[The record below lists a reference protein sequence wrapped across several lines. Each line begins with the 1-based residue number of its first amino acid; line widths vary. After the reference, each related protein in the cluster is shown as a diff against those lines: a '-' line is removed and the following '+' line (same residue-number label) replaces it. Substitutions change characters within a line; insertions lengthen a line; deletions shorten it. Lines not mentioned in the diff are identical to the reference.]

1 MMSTTRSPS
10 SLETRKRKTSSPY
23 EDGDDGS
30 DESYATGQ
38 EEEQELMND
47 EDILLVVDLMDSDS
61 INKYFPMQTGKGNEY
76 NVPLH
81 IRGFDKDY
89 ENTFWKIRHYRM
101 MSLEDQQLELLRG
114 DTTRM
119 DKKEQQIYY
128 SRIESMVKARNKFR
142 IARRAAED
150 HIAAMSARKKSK
162 PSQHCT
168 TVITDD
174 SDGSISVSP
183 HAAMLATAATST
195 ATPAPTIS
203 APKPDTTAI
212 AQHSTTA
219 NNAAH
224 HWNHAISNPA
234 IKGFFSRLVNYP
246 NSSAVDASAATALLA
261 AATALA
267 PPSAHIGKSTLT
279 GSANA
284 SSTSIPTPATIR
296 SHPGTTTSSR
306 GRHASSST
314 ATTRSLGPY
323 SKAVHHGNGRPITLP
338 NSQASMSDMTS
349 SMKKCIPMKPPI
361 PAKFQGYVNVSM
373 K

>member
-128 SRIESMVKARNKFR
+128 SRIESMVKARNKLR

-150 HIAAMSARKKSK
+150 HIAAMTARKKSK

-174 SDGSISVSP
+174 SDGSMSVSP

-195 ATPAPTIS
+195 AT
-203 APKPDTTAI
+203 
-212 AQHSTTA
+212 
-219 NNAAH
+219 
-224 HWNHAISNPA
+224 
-234 IKGFFSRLVNYP
+234 
-246 NSSAVDASAATALLA
+246 
-261 AATALA
+261 
-267 PPSAHIGKSTLT
+267 
-279 GSANA
+279 
-284 SSTSIPTPATIR
+284 
-296 SHPGTTTSSR
+296 
-306 GRHASSST
+306 GRT
-314 ATTRSLGPY
+314 
-323 SKAVHHGNGRPITLP
+323 
-338 NSQASMSDMTS
+338 
-349 SMKKCIPMKPPI
+349 
-361 PAKFQGYVNVSM
+361 
-373 K
+373 